1 MDCKNEFKYEYCTG
15 EYLAC
20 SDDNYFRTRCYVSI
34 FSNGCKLNRH
44 YHSCMESPN
53 FGNFYESYGPSSICL
68 RAIVSI
74 IRIIMALM
82 RFVLIMSVLLMG
94 LVMMSLN
101 SFLHMRID
109 LLVRKKD
116 KLLMCLDG
124 VLRLLVEIPS
134 IFARP
139 GSSVIRIVMG
149 EASV

>member
-1 MDCKNEFKYEYCTG
+1 
-15 EYLAC
+15 
-20 SDDNYFRTRCYVSI
+20 
-34 FSNGCKLNRH
+34 
-44 YHSCMESPN
+44 
-53 FGNFYESYGPSSICL
+53 
-68 RAIVSI
+68 
-74 IRIIMALM
+74 MALM